1 MSLYEKIYNVMNESG
16 GLEKDKVVG
25 TGSNA
30 YKAVSES
37 EVLNMLKPLFKKYR
51 LVVFPV
57 SGDISEIS
65 QVWNAEYNG
74 KSETKLRN
82 ITQLKT
88 NFKIV
93 DIDTGESE
101 MLIGFGNGADSQDKG
116 SGKAFTYAYKT
127 MLSKTFMLF
136 SGEDSDNEHS
146 DEIGKVSEV
155 PTYSKSVPSSVPTR
169 SKSEAVAEG
178 NPQTTKATAA
188 QIKEIF
194 KLYKEKNPNS
204 VTADYFAW
212 VDRLY
217 TDGKISSKFSS
228 NKDKTEIYWT
238 LADII
243 TMKNEI
249 DLPF

>member
-1 MSLYEKIYNVMNESG
+1 MSLYEKIYNIMNESG
-16 GLEKDKVVG
+16 ALEKDKVVG
-25 TGSNA
+25 SGTNA

-37 EVLNMLKPLFKKYR
+37 EVLNMLKPLFKKHR

-65 QVWNAEYNG
+65 QTWTGEYNG
-74 KSETKLRN
+74 KTETKSRN
-82 ITQLKT
+82 ITQLKA

-101 MLIGFGNGADSQDKG
+101 TLVGFGNGADSQDKG

-136 SGEDSDNEHS
+136 SGDDTDNEHS
-146 DEIGKVSEV
+146 DNIGKVVKV
-155 PTYSKSVPSSVPTR
+155 PTYQATPYQAKPDENT
-169 SKSEAVAEG
+169 
-178 NPQTTKATAA
+178 QTTKATAA
-188 QIKEIF
+188 QVKEVF

-204 VTADYFAW
+204 ETADYFAW
-212 VDRLY
+212 VDELHA
-217 TDGKISSKFSS
+217 TGKISSKFSS

-249 DLPF
+249 ELPF